1 MAAAALAGCLG
12 VTLVVWLTDWTIGYP
27 PVAALFATVFGAAA
41 GLARRVPQP
50 RRRVTMPS
58 VTRVLMLT
66 NSITPDML
74 GGLNRYV
81 RELSAALVQTGVP
94 VTVATKRVSPEHP
107 LREVGPD
114 GVEIHRYD
122 VTSKRSPHFLVSYP
136 TRIAR
141 SVWRELD
148 ALLRT
153 R

>member
-41 GLARRVPQP
+41 GLARRVPRT

-58 VTRVLMLT
+58 ATRVLMLT

-81 RELSAALVQTGVP
+81 RELCCSAGA
-94 VTVATKRVSPEHP
+94 
-107 LREVGPD
+107 
-114 GVEIHRYD
+114 
-122 VTSKRSPHFLVSYP
+122 
-136 TRIAR
+136 AR
-141 SVWRELD
+141 ASR
-148 ALLRT
+148 
-153 R
+153 